1 MNMLRTGAPRK
12 AWGDLGQGRKRIE
25 TQGIMDEIKKT
36 ADARNV
42 EPVKLIGTI
51 LHR

>member
-1 MNMLRTGAPRK
+1 MNNLRTGAPRK
-12 AWGDLGQGRKRIE
+12 DWGTLGQARKRME

-36 ADARNV
+36 AVVRNV